1 MFKKD
6 KNLCPR
12 SHSEQV
18 VHLKFHLCNQC
29 SKLTFRR
36 TTLGK
41 LLSMAWGLELLVK
54 DILYISQS
62 IFAPSRPSGVA
73 VSFLNNCLNKEVQ
86 ICSISVSFQ
95 IVLYIIPYIPLG
107 SINLIG
113 LHFHLFILCSLYV
126 SAFLVPSGFE
136 PSCLGP
142 VLVLW
147 TERGIWFS
155 LSCDLSHRASISHC
169 SWSVECAFSGP
180 EILPWILSLP
190 DFGVRRNLDDNRN
203 IKIIA

>member
-1 MFKKD
+1 MIRLSQELFKKD

-95 IVLYIIPYIPLG
+95 IVLYIVPYIPLG
-107 SINLIG
+107 STNLIG

-147 TERGIWFS
+147 TERGIWFYPVIYLTEPPS
-155 LSCDLSHRASISHC
+155 LTAPGQ
-169 SWSVECAFSGP
+169 WNV
-180 EILPWILSLP
+180 LSLVLRSCLGFCP
-190 DFGVRRNLDDNRN
+190 FQILGLGE
-203 IKIIA
+203 I